1 MNEDGSSEPVASA
14 PAVLADPLPLAC
26 AAALPPRA
34 LVIRPPGSKSLTNR
48 AVLLAALANGESEI
62 RGALDGAEDSEVMLA
77 AVQTLGAKVEHR
89 DGVLR
94 IAGVGGRWRV
104 PPGGAVVDCR
114 NAGTAARFVA
124 GAALLADGPV
134 TIDGTPRMRQRPIGE
149 LTTALAALGA
159 SVEFLGQAACP
170 PIRITPPAPGTSRPE
185 SLTLGTTQSSQFISA
200 LLLAAPWLGG
210 LTLRLTGEVTS
221 AAYVTMTLGLLARL
235 GATVRTS
242 DDSRVIRVYAEGD
255 CLAPFSYEVEP
266 DASGATYWW
275 GAGALLPG
283 WSIGVPGLD
292 ATSLQG
298 DARFPEVL
306 ARMGCRVERADGVV
320 RVLGPTRLEPV
331 LADLSE
337 MPDAAMTLGAVACFA
352 KGTTI
357 LRGLR
362 TLRVKESDRVEAMC
376 REFSK
381 LGVRVETAVHGD
393 SDALTI
399 TPPPA
404 MDASRVEFETYDDH
418 RMAMSLALVAL
429 RRPGVWVR
437 NPGCVGKTYPG
448 FWDEFARLTGGPRGG
463 EAQA

>member
-1 MNEDGSSEPVASA
+1 VNEGGPSEPVSA
-14 PAVLADPLPLAC
+14 TPGGLADPLPLAC
-26 AAALPPRA
+26 AIGLPPRS
-34 LVIRPPGSKSLTNR
+34 LVIRLPGSKSLTNR
-48 AVLLAALANGESEI
+48 AVLLAALAHGTSEV
-62 RGALDGAEDSEVMLA
+62 RAPLDGAEDSEVMLA
-77 AVQTLGAKVEHR
+77 AVQTLGATVER
-89 DGVLR
+89 RPGSLR
-94 IAGVGGRWRV
+94 ISGVGGRWRV

-134 TIDGTPRMRQRPIGE
+134 TIDGSPRMRQRPIGE

-159 SVEFLGQAACP
+159 SVEFLGQPACP
-170 PIRITPPAPGTSRPE
+170 PVRITPPPPGTSRPE
-185 SLTLGTTQSSQFISA
+185 SLTLATTQSSQFISA

-242 DDSRVIRVYAEGD
+242 DDTRVIRVYAEGNA
-255 CLAPFSYEVEP
+255 LAPFSYEVEP

-292 ATSLQG
+292 ESSLQG

-320 RVLGPTRLEPV
+320 RVLGSERLEPV
-331 LADLSE
+331 LADL
-337 MPDAAMTLGAVACFA
+337 
-352 KGTTI
+352 
-357 LRGLR
+357 
-362 TLRVKESDRVEAMC
+362 
-376 REFSK
+376 SK

-399 TPPPA
+399 TPPPT
-404 MDASRVEFETYDDH
+404 MDGSRVEFDTYDDH

-437 NPGCVGKTYPG
+437 NPGCVAKTYPG
-448 FWDEFARLTGGPRGG
+448 FWNEFARLTTGPRGG
-463 EAQA
+463 AT